1 MGENAVKK
9 RVSFLI
15 MLILTLIFLAYA
27 FYFAYPREGIWL
39 HTGAWQ
45 AETEESAAG
54 DYNGGQ

>member
-1 MGENAVKK
+1 MKK

-27 FYFAYPREGIWL
+27 FYCAYPREGIWL